1 MSSGKQV
8 HMNELEKQINELTS
22 FCNLNAELK
31 LRALKFVKLE
41 TEVET
46 LAIEI
51 YKIFID
57 LGILSRK

>member
-8 HMNELEKQINELTS
+8 EMNELEKQIDEMTS
-22 FCNLNAELK
+22 ICNSSADLK
-31 LRALKFVKLE
+31 WRALKFVKLE

-51 YKIFID
+51 YKIFVD
-57 LGILSRK
+57 LGIL